1 MNRMDRERKTKALI
15 AIFFL
20 AMLFFIV
27 CTALQLTLSQWW
39 LSTLSLASVIISVL
53 ALAQIRAENGNADT
67 IPEDQLDE
75 YERSVLD
82 TWRKRAM
89 KAFALLNGIGGF
101 AFMLTGELLDGPG
114 STALVA
120 AGYFMLFTFLIVYP
134 LPMVG
139 FAVTFNRKEDK

>member
-1 MNRMDRERKTKALI
+1 MNRLDRERKTKALS

-20 AMLFFIV
+20 AMLYFIV

-101 AFMLTGELLDGPG
+101 GFMLTGELLDGPG

>member
-1 MNRMDRERKTKALI
+1 MNGIDRERKTKTLI
-15 AIFFL
+15 AISFL

-39 LSTLSLASVIISVL
+39 LSTLSIASVIISMI
-53 ALAQIRAENGNADT
+53 AWAQIRAENGNADT
-67 IPEDQLDE
+67 IPEDLLDE

-101 AFMLTGELLDGPG
+101 GFMLTGQLLDGPG

-139 FAVTFNRKEDK
+139 YAITFNRKED